1 MGMNKPSQ
9 GYQATV
15 RYPLRRHQQQV
26 ALRHPAQ
33 AHRPNRQVSR
43 LKTQKKAHW
52 GLRML
57 IAFVGWIVGVAAV
70 SLVMFAEYHYPL
82 AKNRDPDLF
91 ALVLGTGFAG
101 HAIYAVMAIL
111 AVALLTAF
119 NRRKWILWVLIG
131 FAGGLYSV

>member
-1 MGMNKPSQ
+1 MNKPSP

-26 ALRHPAQ
+26 SRKAANS
-33 AHRPNRQVSR
+33 AGRPVR
-43 LKTQKKAHW
+43 LTAKPLPKKPNW
-52 GLRML
+52 GVRML
-57 IAFVGWIVGVAAV
+57 IAISGWLIGVAAV

-91 ALVLGTGFAG
+91 AIVIGTGLAG
-101 HAIYAVMAIL
+101 HAIYALMAAL

-131 FAGGLYSV
+131 FAGGLVSI

>member
-1 MGMNKPSQ
+1 MNKPSQ

-15 RYPLRRHQQQV
+15 RYPLRRHQQQISRKT
-26 ALRHPAQ
+26 ANHA
-33 AHRPNRQVSR
+33 ARPVR
-43 LKTQKKAHW
+43 LARKPLTKKPNW

-57 IAFVGWIVGVAAV
+57 IAFSGWIIGVAAV
-70 SLVMFAEYHYPL
+70 SLVMFAEHYYPL

-91 ALVLGTGFAG
+91 AIVLGTGLAG
-101 HAIYAVMAIL
+101 HAIYVLMAAL

-131 FAGGLYSV
+131 FAGGLVSV

>member
-1 MGMNKPSQ
+1 MNKPSP

-26 ALRHPAQ
+26 SRKAANS
-33 AHRPNRQVSR
+33 ADRPVR
-43 LKTQKKAHW
+43 LIAKPLPKKPNW
-52 GLRML
+52 GARML
-57 IAFVGWIVGVAAV
+57 IAFSGWLIGVAAV

-91 ALVLGTGFAG
+91 AIVIGTGLAG
-101 HAIYAVMAIL
+101 HAIYALMAAL

-131 FAGGLYSV
+131 FAGGLVSI